1 MSKTVTK
8 VFLIIGA
15 LVACFIVWT
24 LVFGKT
30 GGLKT
35 AYNAMAE
42 QINTGFQNLTGGT
55 TNVIPTW
62 GTTDGTTAVEDNGN
76 AATLG
81 SGATSK

>member
-15 LVACFIVWT
+15 LVLCFIAWT
-24 LVFGKT
+24 LVFGKS
-30 GGLKT
+30 GGMKT

-42 QINTGFQNLTGGT
+42 QINTGFKNLTGGT

-62 GTTDGTTAVEDNGN
+62 GTTDGTTSVEDNGN
-76 AATLG
+76 ATTLG
-81 SGATSK
+81 AGATAK